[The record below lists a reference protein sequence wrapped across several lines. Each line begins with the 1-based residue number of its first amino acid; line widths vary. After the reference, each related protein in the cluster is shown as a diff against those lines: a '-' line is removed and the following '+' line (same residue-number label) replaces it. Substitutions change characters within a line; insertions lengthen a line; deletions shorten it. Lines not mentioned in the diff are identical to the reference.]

1 MKSLRGGLGIA
12 DLDEILVTVGETW
25 KELLNSR
32 IIVFGGTGFVGTW
45 LVSTLLHANEAL
57 NLGLELVVPTRNVT
71 AAKHKLRVKS
81 HDPITL
87 LEEDIRSANPFTF
100 GSADFYVHAA
110 TPSVLTTGSADSALV
125 EDATV
130 GGTRKILSHIAKY
143 PTNPTF
149 LHTSSGAV
157 YGPQPLDLENREEVE
172 APLVIAGAS
181 AYSKAKADAEML
193 ISKASLEGLIRGT
206 NPRLFAFLG
215 PHISLDQHFAIG
227 NFVKDGM
234 EGKRIQMTGN
244 PNTVRSYLYP
254 TDLTTWLLKCLA
266 NPSLRPMNIG
276 GEIGVTM
283 LELAI
288 QVSELTSN
296 LGVDILNPSAV
307 PSRYVPSTQNAQQI
321 LGVSQKVSL
330 VDGLE
335 RWIRWIEN
343 PRK

>member
-1 MKSLRGGLGIA
+1 
-12 DLDEILVTVGETW
+12 
-25 KELLNSR
+25 
-32 IIVFGGTGFVGTW
+32 
-45 LVSTLLHANEAL
+45 
-57 NLGLELVVPTRNVT
+57 
-71 AAKHKLRVKS
+71 
-81 HDPITL
+81 
-87 LEEDIRSANPFTF
+87 
-100 GSADFYVHAA
+100 
-110 TPSVLTTGSADSALV
+110 
-125 EDATV
+125 
-130 GGTRKILSHIAKY
+130 
-143 PTNPTF
+143 
-149 LHTSSGAV
+149 
-157 YGPQPLDLENREEVE
+157 
-172 APLVIAGAS
+172 
-181 AYSKAKADAEML
+181 
-193 ISKASLEGLIRGT
+193 
-206 NPRLFAFLG
+206 
-215 PHISLDQHFAIG
+215 
-227 NFVKDGM
+227 
-234 EGKRIQMTGN
+234 MTGN